1 MIVETQYLTLC
12 DALSFLQNK
21 IELQA
26 TRSGRIV
33 EQMFPGRLR
42 DMVEVKEEPNNEEDN
57 SKDTVQLP
65 QADFFPDVSLMFG
78 E

>member
-1 MIVETQYLTLC
+1 MSHFYDTF
-12 DALSFLQNK
+12 SFLQNK

-42 DMVEVKEEPNNEEDN
+42 DMVEVKDEPRNEENN
-57 SKDTVQLP
+57 SKNAIVLP